1 MEKEIEK
8 EIKGASERPQDA
20 STFIGCGQEEKL
32 VQETEKEWSV
42 RKEHHLNYGGRK
54 TKQSML
60 YEGEIVSPVK
70 CCWRVRQAK
79 SIHEIPAFH
88 LLEVLV
94 PTNETAALSRPQSH
108 LLLEKPNL

>member
-1 MEKEIEK
+1 
-8 EIKGASERPQDA
+8 
-20 STFIGCGQEEKL
+20 
-32 VQETEKEWSV
+32 
-42 RKEHHLNYGGRK
+42 
-54 TKQSML
+54 ML

-70 CCWRVRQAK
+70 CRWRVRQAK

-94 PTNETAALSRPQSH
+94 PTNEIAALSRPQSH